1 MLLQTSERIRITDLF
16 HQEIGIR
23 NRKLTEGG
31 CGCVERRV
39 ITEPLTSR
47 R

>member
-1 MLLQTSERIRITDLF
+1 MLLQTSERIQFIDLF

-23 NRKLTEGG
+23 NRKLTDGG